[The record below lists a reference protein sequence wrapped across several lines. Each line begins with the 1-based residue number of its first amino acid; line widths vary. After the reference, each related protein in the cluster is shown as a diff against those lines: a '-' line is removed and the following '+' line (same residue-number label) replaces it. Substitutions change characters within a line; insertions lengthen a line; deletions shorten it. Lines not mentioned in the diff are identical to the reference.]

1 MYRKGAKTVQ
11 GRVGNQRETMTVIGA
26 VNAAGK
32 ALPPHVILPGKT
44 PISLRAYDTE
54 KALENTRISVS
65 DSGWVKEVCIIQPVC
80 KSTFYNIFLINYYVS
95 NCTCNLVE

>member
-26 VNAAGK
+26 VNTV
-32 ALPPHVILPGKT
+32 PPHVILPCKT

-54 KALENTRISVS
+54 KALENTRISV
-65 DSGWVKEVCIIQPVC
+65 
-80 KSTFYNIFLINYYVS
+80 L
-95 NCTCNLVE
+95 

>member
-26 VNAAGK
+26 VNTAGK

-54 KALENTRISVS
+54 KALENTRISV
-65 DSGWVKEVCIIQPVC
+65 
-80 KSTFYNIFLINYYVS
+80 L
-95 NCTCNLVE
+95 